1 MSTSLATPSA
11 PLPRGFVSVVG
22 YRGAGI
28 VARASGGVIWAH
40 RALPSGPGWHPAPS
54 CLFFPAPDGRLAC
67 LFAQR
72 IDQRG
77 PFGQATAEL
86 DADEHMRLARRA
98 VAVVEL
104 GDRTTADLLQEALE
118 AARLLGN
125 RHRKQGFGVITQLG
139 TLGDVAQPVAALTR

>member
-72 IDQRG
+72 IARDLGWPTVVRRG
-77 PFGQATAEL
+77 SAGSRVWQACGLVVPPFAVKVRLPAGMRAAAARQ
-86 DADEHMRLARRA
+86 RLAPLYPA
-98 VAVVEL
+98 FQACL
-104 GDRTTADLLQEALE
+104 AG
-118 AARLLGN
+118 G
-125 RHRKQGFGVITQLG
+125 
-139 TLGDVAQPVAALTR
+139 P